1 MAQTYGYAGQI
12 LKIDLSSRTS
22 RTVPSEDYT
31 RFIGGRGLGA
41 RLYWEEVAPESTAF
55 SEDNRLIFAVGP
67 LAGIPVIGGSRWG
80 VYGKSPATA
89 PETFNYS
96 NLGGRWGA
104 ELKFAGYDGVVI
116 RGKAEKPL
124 YVLVHDDTV
133 EFRDASALWGKGT
146 ARTREL
152 IKSELGSDVRVVA
165 IGPAG
170 ENLVTAASLLA
181 DADASGSA
189 GLGAVMGSKNLKA
202 IAVKGIR
209 KKVAVAHPERL
220 RDLTNYLRSLD
231 RGVFTAWG
239 TDFVTSGPKTRKDPC
254 FGCQGKCLRIKY
266 TADNGTSGKFMCQSA
281 LFYQQWA
288 WRYYGG
294 QNEAAFHA
302 NRICNEYGLDT
313 WFVEQALAWLYRC
326 HRAGIAI
333 EERLRLPMSQLG
345 SVEFIDGLVKMIAL
359 RQGFGDVL
367 ARGLAQAAGA
377 LGGQAPSLIKHPDP
391 YEPRLYLTTALLW
404 AMEPREPIQALHE
417 IGYPL
422 AQWTTGVKGTDK
434 THVTSE
440 VVRAI
445 AKRFWGSEAAADFT
459 TAEGK
464 PLAARMIQDRQYA
477 KESLILCDW
486 IYPISDN
493 KFSQNH
499 VGDPTLESQ
508 LFSAVTG
515 IETDETSLYRMG
527 ERVFN
532 LQRAAFIR
540 DGRRGRKDDT
550 LPEDWH
556 TEPLK
561 RGVMDPDCLVPGKNG
576 ETVSRKGA
584 VVDRQEFERM
594 KDEYYLIRGWDIA
607 TGLQTRPTLESLGL
621 KDVAD
626 DLERRG
632 LLGQGP

>member
-1 MAQTYGYAGQI
+1 VI
-12 LKIDLSSRTS
+12 H
-22 RTVPSEDYT
+22 
-31 RFIGGRGLGA
+31 GRADRPVYL
-41 RLYWEEVAPESTAF
+41 L
-55 SEDNRLIFAVGP
+55 VGNE
-67 LAGIPVIGGSRWG
+67 AI
-80 VYGKSPATA
+80 
-89 PETFNYS
+89 
-96 NLGGRWGA
+96 
-104 ELKFAGYDGVVI
+104 
-116 RGKAEKPL
+116 
-124 YVLVHDDTV
+124 

-146 ARTREL
+146 IQTREA
-152 IKSELGSDVRVVA
+152 IKGELGGDARVVA

-170 ENLVTAASLLA
+170 ENLVTTASLLA
-181 DADASGSA
+181 DNDASGSA

-202 IAVKGIR
+202 VAVKGTR

-220 RDLTNYLRSLD
+220 RELTDYFRGLD
-231 RGVFTAWG
+231 RGAFTAWG
-239 TDFVTSGPKTRKDPC
+239 TDFVTSGPKIRKDPC

-266 TADNGTSGKFMCQSA
+266 TADDGTTGKFMCQSA

-288 WRYYGG
+288 WRHYGQ
-294 QNEAAFHA
+294 QNEASFRA
-302 NRICNEYGLDT
+302 NRICDEYGLDT
-313 WFVEQALAWLYRC
+313 WALDQMLAWLYRC
-326 HRAGIAI
+326 HRAGIGV
-333 EERLRLPMSQLG
+333 EERLGLPMAKLG
-345 SVEFIDGLVKMIAL
+345 SVEFIEGLVKMIAL

-367 ARGLAQAAGA
+367 ASGLAQAAGA
-377 LGGQAPSLIKHPDP
+377 LGGQASSLIKHPDP

-404 AMEPREPIQALHE
+404 ALEPREPIQALHE

-445 AKRFWGSEAAADFT
+445 ARRFWGSEAAADFT

-464 PLAARMIQDRQYA
+464 PLAAKMIQDRQYA

-493 KFSQNH
+493 KYSRDH
-499 VGDPTLESQ
+499 VGDPTLESR

-515 IETDETSLYRMG
+515 IETDEAGLYRMG
-527 ERVFN
+527 ERIFN
-532 LQRAAFIR
+532 QQRAAIVR
-540 DGRRGRKDDT
+540 DGRRGRKDDR

-561 RGVMDPDCLVPGKNG
+561 RGVMDPDCLVPGPNG
-576 ETVSRKGA
+576 EPVSRVGS
-584 VVDRQEFERM
+584 VVDRDQFEQM
-594 KDEYYLIRGWDIA
+594 KDEYYEIRGWDVA
-607 TGLQTRPTLESLGL
+607 TGLQTRRALDGLGL

-632 LLGQGP
+632 LLGRGS

>member
-1 MAQTYGYAGQI
+1 MAQSYGYAGQI
-12 LKIDLSSRTS
+12 LKVDLSSRTS
-22 RTVPSEDYT
+22 EVIPSEGYT
-31 RFIGGRGLGA
+31 RFIGGRGLAA
-41 RLYWEEVAPESTAF
+41 RLYWEEVPPEAGTF

-67 LAGIPVIGGSRWG
+67 LAGVPVIGGSRWG
-80 VYGKSPATA
+80 VYGKSPATT

-104 ELKFAGYDGVVI
+104 ELKFAGYDALVI
-116 RGKAEKPL
+116 QGKADKSVYL
-124 YVLVHDDTV
+124 LLRDGTV

-146 ARTREL
+146 IQTRET

-170 ENLVTAASLLA
+170 ENLASAGGLLA
-181 DADASGSA
+181 DNDASGSA
-189 GLGAVMGSKNLKA
+189 GLGAVMGSKSLKA
-202 IAVKGIR
+202 VAVKGAR
-209 KKVAVAHPERL
+209 RKVAVAHPERL
-220 RDLTNYLRSLD
+220 RKLTDYLRGLD

-239 TDFVTSGPKTRKDPC
+239 TDFVTSGPKTKKDPC
-254 FGCQGKCLRIKY
+254 FGCQGNCLRIKY
-266 TADNGTSGKFMCQSA
+266 TSDDGTTGKFMCQSA

-288 WRYYGG
+288 WKYYGRE
-294 QNEAAFHA
+294 NEAAFHA
-302 NRICNEYGLDT
+302 NRLCDDYGLDT
-313 WFVEQALAWLYRC
+313 WFLEQSLAWLYRC
-326 HRAGIAI
+326 HRAGIAV
-333 EERLRLPMSQLG
+333 EERLGLPMSKLG
-345 SVEFIDGLVKMIAL
+345 SVEFIDSLVKMIAL

-377 LGGQAPSLIKHPDP
+377 LGGQAPSLVKHPDP

-404 AMEPREPIQALHE
+404 AVEPREPIQALHE

-422 AQWTTGVKGTDK
+422 AQWTTGVKGTEK

-445 AKRFWGSEAAADFT
+445 ARRFWGSEAAADFT
-459 TAEGK
+459 TVDGK
-464 PLAARMIQDRQYA
+464 PLAAKMIQDRQYA

-493 KFSQNH
+493 KHSRDH
-499 VGDPTLESQ
+499 IGDPTLESR

-515 IETDETSLYRMG
+515 IETDEASLYRMG

-532 LQRAAFIR
+532 LQRAALIR
-540 DGRRGRKDDT
+540 DGRQGRKDDR

-561 RGVMDPDCLVPGKNG
+561 RGVMDPDCMVPGKNG
-576 ETVSRKGA
+576 EPVSRVGS

-594 KDEYYLIRGWDIA
+594 KDEYYRIRGWDIA

-626 DLERRG
+626 DLQRRG
-632 LLGQGP
+632 LLGQGQ